1 MKTQSLPLA
10 LCLFLTLLMTSLH
23 GYSTNTSVKESTEA
37 PKIKAA
43 SVDDKSK
50 TDIVT
55 SIKDSRTNVVNATAV
70 ENFNDA
76 SLNKENNRIEVI
88 SYKNEDVISGELE
101 SSSANYA
108 THSPTYL
115 QKTSFLQGMFYGFSV
130 MIALLNLVCF
140 ILFNEK
146 LFLHFAL
153 AIASFSILFFVSDG
167 LFQSLFF
174 ENTGESTFILSGLL
188 TIVAGT
194 TFLFS
199 SHYLR
204 LSEIL
209 PKLRLVMV
217 GMLVIATATL
227 IVAAITQDYLLLT
240 LSNIVSFG
248 VIATYFVMGIKIFSK
263 KNYAKFYVIAS
274 AVPLL
279 FIFDFFVVR
288 SFGISFLN
296 TEIIHLKV
304 ASFIQMLLLTYAI
317 IYRMKE
323 IKEENELRLTEM
335 RIFMKR
341 KEILNRE
348 SVERLMQ
355 DVYLENLIMHYDLDG
370 LEIKLLQYISE
381 GKPNEKIARKLKMTE
396 IDVEELTKELYDKLE
411 VSEQIQEDH
420 RMLEDQPDYI
430 YN

>member
-1 MKTQSLPLA
+1 
-10 LCLFLTLLMTSLH
+10 
-23 GYSTNTSVKESTEA
+23 
-37 PKIKAA
+37 
-43 SVDDKSK
+43 
-50 TDIVT
+50 
-55 SIKDSRTNVVNATAV
+55 
-70 ENFNDA
+70 
-76 SLNKENNRIEVI
+76 
-88 SYKNEDVISGELE
+88 
-101 SSSANYA
+101 
-108 THSPTYL
+108 
-115 QKTSFLQGMFYGFSV
+115 
-130 MIALLNLVCF
+130 
-140 ILFNEK
+140 
-146 LFLHFAL
+146 
-153 AIASFSILFFVSDG
+153 
-167 LFQSLFF
+167 
-174 ENTGESTFILSGLL
+174 
-188 TIVAGT
+188 
-194 TFLFS
+194 
-199 SHYLR
+199 
-204 LSEIL
+204 
-209 PKLRLVMV
+209 MV

>member
-1 MKTQSLPLA
+1 
-10 LCLFLTLLMTSLH
+10 
-23 GYSTNTSVKESTEA
+23 
-37 PKIKAA
+37 
-43 SVDDKSK
+43 
-50 TDIVT
+50 
-55 SIKDSRTNVVNATAV
+55 
-70 ENFNDA
+70 
-76 SLNKENNRIEVI
+76 
-88 SYKNEDVISGELE
+88 
-101 SSSANYA
+101 
-108 THSPTYL
+108 
-115 QKTSFLQGMFYGFSV
+115 
-130 MIALLNLVCF
+130 
-140 ILFNEK
+140 
-146 LFLHFAL
+146 
-153 AIASFSILFFVSDG
+153 
-167 LFQSLFF
+167 
-174 ENTGESTFILSGLL
+174 
-188 TIVAGT
+188 
-194 TFLFS
+194 
-199 SHYLR
+199 
-204 LSEIL
+204 
-209 PKLRLVMV
+209 
-217 GMLVIATATL
+217 
-227 IVAAITQDYLLLT
+227 
-240 LSNIVSFG
+240 
-248 VIATYFVMGIKIFSK
+248 MGIKIFSK